1 MDLGLKGLRALVAA
15 SSLGL
20 GYATA
25 LELAREGAQVAINSR
40 SIDTLEAAAARIKQ
54 ETRAQVAAFPADL
67 SDPDAPAQLVDHAA
81 AALGGLDILVTNSG
95 GPPSARFED
104 LSEDDW
110 LHSLDLVFHS
120 HRRLIHAALPHL
132 RASAHASVLTITSI
146 SVKQPIPNLAPSNA
160 GRQATIGL
168 TKTLAIELGPEGIRF
183 NSILPSFTETQRV
196 TELMERRAADKG
208 TSVEEELAAT
218 AADSPLGRI
227 GRPEEF
233 AKAAAFLVSPAASY
247 ITGVMLPVDGGLY
260 KGTF

>member
-1 MDLGLKGLRALVAA
+1 MDLGLKSLRALVTA
-15 SSLGL
+15 SSQGL

-40 SIDTLEAAAARIKQ
+40 SVDKLEAAAERIR
-54 ETRAQVAAFPADL
+54 EASGSLVAAFPADL
-67 SDPDAPAQLVDHAA
+67 SEPESPAQLVDNAA
-81 AALGGLDILVTNSG
+81 AAMGGLDILVTNSG
-95 GPPSARFED
+95 GPPAGRFDD
-104 LSEDDW
+104 LSEEDW

-120 HRRLIHAALPHL
+120 HRRLIRAALPHL
-132 RASAHASVLTITSI
+132 RQSQQASVLTITSI
-146 SVKQPIPNLAPSNA
+146 SVKQPILNLAPSNA

-168 TKTLAIELGPEGIRF
+168 TKTLALELGPEGIRF

-196 TELMERRAADKG
+196 TELMEKRAAEKG
-208 TSVEEELAAT
+208 TSIAEESAAQ
-218 AADSPLGRI
+218 AADSPLGRM

-260 KGTF
+260 KGTV